1 MAKDGMRDNAHLVI
15 HGTILNKVSVEQYPL
30 DGLDD
35 VIIINLDSTRKD
47 KKMTNT
53 ESDYPYPT
61 SIGTNWTCP
70 KCFADVEGIAYHVCE
85 HVEPPKPYQEPYR
98 QPIPAPQEIKDIVK
112 LLTQISSDLKAMRWN
127 R

>member
-1 MAKDGMRDNAHLVI
+1 MTDNAHLVI

-30 DGLDD
+30 DGLED
-35 VIIINLDSTRKD
+35 VIIINLDDMRKD
-47 KKMTNT
+47 KKMKDTGYK
-53 ESDYPYPT
+53 YPPL
-61 SIGTNWTCP
+61 SGEPWTCP
-70 KCFADVEGIAYHVCE
+70 KCFARIENAEYHVCE
-85 HVEPPKPYQEPYR
+85 HVEPPQPKHKPYHAPYR